1 MHNVNKETLA
11 ERGKINTDSPKWD
24 KIILTIYWL
33 LTFFVIYLVAGLEM
47 NEADKPGIIFA
58 MGIILQIPVTIISLK
73 AMMVNTFL
81 ESTSRVQFDR
91 SQIVCKEGPYKII
104 RHPTYLAILIWCI
117 SISMIFETKLVLI
130 ISIII
135 AGLIVIRTYL
145 EDKMLKEKLKGYE
158 EYSHEVKYRLI
169 PFIW

>member
-1 MHNVNKETLA
+1 MA

-33 LTFFVIYLVAGLEM
+33 LTFFIIYLVARLEM
-47 NEADKPGIIFA
+47 NKADKPGIIFVI
-58 MGIILQIPVTIISLK
+58 GIILQIPVTIISLK

-169 PFIW
+169 PLIW